1 MKLFDIYDSWGN
13 EVGEIHE
20 YDPDIGLGCFGSVF
34 AAFLGI
40 MAPIAVWY
48 AWYTVSFS
56 AWSSETDQLL
66 GIISMA
72 LMLGTV
78 LLHGIVHYKKERFSF
93 VQVFGQLML
102 SITFVDG
109 TLMWLIECTLEGE
122 EYRFSYLM
130 GLVFIF
136 FLLSIGMGFGG
147 AAAIALPRRIF
158 KK

>member
-13 EVGEIHE
+13 RIGEIRE

-34 AAFLGI
+34 ATFLGVI
-40 MAPIAVWY
+40 APVAVWY
-48 AWYTVSFS
+48 AWYKVSFS
-56 AWSSETDQLL
+56 EWSSETDRLL

-72 LMLGTV
+72 LMMATV
-78 LLHGIVHYKKERFSF
+78 ILYGVLQYSKSHFSF
-93 VQVFGQLML
+93 AETLGKLIL
-102 SITFVDG
+102 SITFIDG

-130 GLVFIF
+130 GLLFIF
-136 FLLSIGMGFGG
+136 FLMSLGMGFGG
-147 AAAIALPRRIF
+147 ATGIALSRRIF